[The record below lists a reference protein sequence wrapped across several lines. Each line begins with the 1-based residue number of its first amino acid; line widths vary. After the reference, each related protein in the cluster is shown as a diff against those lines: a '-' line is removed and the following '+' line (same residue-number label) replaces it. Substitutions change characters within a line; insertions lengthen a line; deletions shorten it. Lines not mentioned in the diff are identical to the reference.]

1 MTWVSFNPTHSGL
14 GALIKH
20 ARKNGYVSQ
29 RDKALLKNGSQIEVA
44 RLLCTSLEEN
54 YSLPIYTESSFW
66 SYSKMH
72 WHQLDTIKVR
82 QLVQTF
88 DGARYGKSKLKLS
101 KQFIDGVIYEA
112 ATMLAKPDSF
122 TDATN
127 GANMLNGFI
136 CITTMGSIKILK
148 HNP

>member
-66 SYSKMH
+66 SYSKTH

-88 DGARYGKSKLKLS
+88 DGAKYGNSKLKLC
-101 KQFIDGVIYEA
+101 VIGPKAPPILSNTNPDLLCSVEPLNISGLVHK
-112 ATMLAKPDSF
+112 TAK
-122 TDATN
+122 
-127 GANMLNGFI
+127 
-136 CITTMGSIKILK
+136 
-148 HNP
+148 